1 MMRYMHGDDSKAS
14 LVSVRARLAYCIAAL
29 LFIGCMIYLNYK
41 VIHTEGFS
49 LPLLLCTLV
58 LICISSICILRMLW
72 MNWKYSVH
80 AEGITIKTYLTCR
93 SEKPPTTFYD
103 LPDFEHC
110 WLNSDRII
118 PIRYTNERIQE
129 LQKFCPEKFSMN

>member
-1 MMRYMHGDDSKAS
+1 MHLKYMHSANAVDELEIFRSC
-14 LVSVRARLAYCIAAL
+14 RRN
-29 LFIGCMIYLNYK
+29 NYK
-41 VIHTEGFS
+41 NMPD
-49 LPLLLCTLV
+49 LPFHCLGLNMQWPPHPAFDRHV
-58 LICISSICILRMLW
+58 SKDYILIFL
-72 MNWKYSVH
+72 
-80 AEGITIKTYLTCR
+80 